1 MNNFSYLGFFKNNI
15 SESSNGDTATIR
27 RMVSH
32 NPLKNLTEQQLE
44 ELLSNLKEEKE
55 IVLFGFD
62 KMSQTHK
69 EAAIAR
75 KAKIELMIESV
86 EKAISE

>member
-1 MNNFSYLGFFKNNI
+1 MRNNRNLEDLSRCP
-15 SESSNGDTATIR
+15 A
-27 RMVSH
+27 
-32 NPLKNLTEQQLE
+32 KNLTERQLE

-62 KMSQTHK
+62 KMSHTHR

-75 KAKIELMIESV
+75 KEKIEQMIENV
-86 EKAISE
+86 ENAIGDCYFSF